1 MLARGGTAQGRF
13 VEVRSGELAK
23 ATHSGGQVQFGG
35 DSRMT
40 SAGRQALSKPLA
52 FTAAA
57 AGCLVLAVVALNVER
72 IRAGQ
77 ASLRVQQHAELLE
90 GAQSD
95 SKTSDWEGIL
105 AWSVKKAA
113 KARLQ
118 AKAVRSS
125 LATKGSSHHIRALP
139 GSVTTKS
146 SQLWVAPDVA
156 KFNLTLPRCKYN
168 THIGRLDGGGC
179 MLLCWMW
186 RSWGVM

>member
-1 MLARGGTAQGRF
+1 
-13 VEVRSGELAK
+13 
-23 ATHSGGQVQFGG
+23 
-35 DSRMT
+35 MT
-40 SAGRQALSKPLA
+40 SAGRQALSKPLSC
-52 FTAAA
+52 TAAA
-57 AGCLVLAVVALNVER
+57 AGCLVLALVALNMEPRR

-77 ASLRVQQHAELLE
+77 TSLRVQQRAALLE

-105 AWSVKKAA
+105 AWSVKKAV

-146 SQLWVAPDVA
+146 SQLWAAPDVS

-168 THIGRLDGGGC
+168 THIC
-179 MLLCWMW
+179 
-186 RSWGVM
+186 VV